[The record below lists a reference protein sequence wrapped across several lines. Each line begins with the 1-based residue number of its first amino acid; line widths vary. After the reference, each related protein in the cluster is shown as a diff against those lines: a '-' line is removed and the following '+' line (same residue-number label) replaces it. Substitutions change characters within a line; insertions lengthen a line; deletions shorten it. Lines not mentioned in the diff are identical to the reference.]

1 MAILFYEGLP
11 GAGKSYEAMV
21 TRIIP
26 ALQKGREVVAYIEGL
41 DFGRIAEAAE
51 LPEERVRELLFPLV
65 REDMQPVEEPDGRR
79 KKVKDGVW
87 LAAVRDNALHVFD
100 EAQNWW
106 PHTMKPTGEL
116 TQFVTEHRHRG
127 IDVLLM
133 GQAIPDVHALWRRR
147 VDQRLVFLKLTGL
160 GTSKRYSCT
169 VYKGKGNDQYDKVTT
184 KVAKYDEKYF
194 GTYKSVVADDTN
206 VDNLVDKRSTI
217 WGGSM
222 FTFWIPLALVAG
234 CFGAWKAYSFFKPPV
249 VEKAPVVQAQ
259 PKQQQQQSSQQQPQ
273 SNAQP
278 VRSEAAPKDERSPQE
293 KYFADL
299 ADKARIR
306 LAGLVVFNGNTQGL
320 VEWVD
325 GGNHVT
331 ERIDLMQL
339 RDMGVS
345 VLQVGQSVR
354 LTLGAWQQ
362 IATMWPMDV
371 PGRVPDGTQNAL
383 RPKEPQDV
391 NGPVTVVA
399 QANSQPRRD
408 SQGGEFVQQDSYSQ
422 GLARR
427 NAQVR
432 SVFEQR

>member
-21 TRIIP
+21 NMIIP
-26 ALQKGREVVAYIEGL
+26 ALKKGREVVAYIEGL
-41 DFGRIAEAAE
+41 DFERIAEAAE
-51 LPEERVRELLFPLV
+51 LPEDRVRELLFPLV
-65 REDMQPVEEPDGRR
+65 RDDMRQVSEGEGRA
-79 KKVKDGVW
+79 KKTKDGPW
-87 LAAVRDNALHVFD
+87 LELTRDNALHVFD

-106 PHTMKPTGEL
+106 PNKLKATDEL

-133 GQAIPDVHALWRRR
+133 GQAVQDIHALWRRR
-147 VDQRLVFLKLTGL
+147 IDQRLVFLKLTGL
-160 GTSKRYSCT
+160 GTGKRYSCT
-169 VYKGKGNDQYDKVTT
+169 VYKGKGGDEYDKVTT
-184 KVAKYDEKYF
+184 KVSKYDEKYF
-194 GTYKSVVADDTN
+194 GTYASHVSDETN
-206 VDNLVDKRSTI
+206 ADNLVDKRSTI
-217 WGGSM
+217 WASSM
-222 FTFWIPLALVAG
+222 FTFWIPLAVIAAG
-234 CFGAWKAYSFFKPPV
+234 IGAWKAYTFFKPPKPEDKALV
-249 VEKAPVVQAQ
+249 TQVAAPVKAQ
-259 PKQQQQQSSQQQPQ
+259 QGG
-273 SNAQP
+273 AQVTQVKAEP
-278 VRSEAAPKDERSPQE
+278 PPKDDRSPQE

-299 ADKARIR
+299 TGKARIR
-306 LAGLVVFNGNTQGL
+306 LAGLVIFQGKTQGL
-320 VEWVD
+320 IEWID

-345 VLQVGQSVR
+345 VLQVGQAVR
-354 LTLGAWQQ
+354 LTLGEWQQ

-371 PGRVPDGTQNAL
+371 PGQMPDATQNAL
-383 RPKEPQDV
+383 KPREAQAV

-399 QANSQPRRD
+399 GANPQPRKD
-408 SQGGEFVQQDSYSQ
+408 SAGGDFERQDSYSA

>member
-79 KKVKDGVW
+79 KRLKDGPW

-106 PHTMKPTGEL
+106 PHTMKPTSEL

-184 KVAKYDEKYF
+184 KVSKYDEKYF

-217 WGGSM
+217 WASSM
-222 FTFWIPLALVAG
+222 FTFWIPLALIAAG
-234 CFGAWKAYSFFKPPV
+234 VGAWKAYSFFKPSDPEKSQV
-249 VEKAPVVQAQ
+249 VTKVSAPEKSQSVVAVDAKKSQ
-259 PKQQQQQSSQQQPQ
+259 PEP
-273 SNAQP
+273 P
-278 VRSEAAPKDERSPQE
+278 PKDERSPQE

-299 ADKARIR
+299 AEKSRIR
-306 LAGLVVFNGNTQGL
+306 LAGLMVFQGTTQGL

-345 VLQVGQSVR
+345 VMQVGQSVR

-362 IATMWPMDV
+362 IATMWPMDL
-371 PGRVPDGTQNAL
+371 PGRSPDSTQNAL

>member
-41 DFGRIAEAAE
+41 DFGRIAESAE
-51 LPEERVRELLFPLV
+51 LPEERVRELLFPLN
-65 REDMQPVEEPDGRR
+65 REDMQPVEEGDGRS
-79 KKVKDGVW
+79 KKVKDGAW
-87 LAAVRDNALHVFD
+87 LGVTRDNALHVFD

-106 PHTMKPTGEL
+106 PHTMKPTKEL

-184 KVAKYDEKYF
+184 KVSKYDEKYF

-217 WGGSM
+217 WASSM

-234 CFGAWKAYSFFKPPV
+234 SIGAYKAYTFFKPPV
-249 VEKAPVVQAQ
+249 VEVKPAVVQPVPA
-259 PKQQQQQSSQQQPQ
+259 KQQQAGANVQQARAELPQ
-273 SNAQP
+273 
-278 VRSEAAPKDERSPQE
+278 KDERSPQE

-299 ADKARIR
+299 SDKARIR
-306 LAGLVVFNGNTQGL
+306 LAGLVVFQGTTQGL
-320 VEWVD
+320 IEWVD

-345 VLQVGQSVR
+345 VIQVGQSVR

-371 PGRVPDGTQNAL
+371 PGRVPDSTQNAL

-399 QANSQPRRD
+399 QANQQPRRD
-408 SQGGEFVQQDSYSQ
+408 SQGGDFVQQESYSQ
-422 GLARR
+422 SLARR